1 MGHER
6 EVAPAALRRVLQDV
20 VHSLEE
26 EAVSTLASW
35 LDVPV
40 PASLW
45 GSDQFDWVNEQ
56 LQQLPA
62 PKVFDLLEQAL
73 RSNGM
78 GRWSSYDER
87 VNKIL
92 KEADIGLA
100 MIDGSFVEDDE
111 GAVELDVQD
120 ATVRPL
126 TLLAGKYAAA
136 RNHWSKALAA
146 QKAGDDRQAVALAV
160 NTLEGVVK
168 IASGQKDINSGLRR
182 LFPEGERTP
191 LCQAINQ
198 LHNYGS
204 AMPWVRH
211 GGGQKN
217 VELTRIEAL
226 GVVRAAAVWI
236 VMLINL
242 DKEGRF

>member
-1 MGHER
+1 MSHER
-6 EVAPAALRRVLQDV
+6 EVAPPGLRRALQDV
-20 VHSLEE
+20 VHALEE
-26 EAVSTLASW
+26 EAVATLAAW
-35 LDVPV
+35 LDIPV
-40 PASLW
+40 PSGLW
-45 GSDQFDWVNEQ
+45 GRDLPEWINEQ
-56 LQQLPA
+56 LQRLPD

-73 RSNGM
+73 TSNGM
-78 GRWSSYDER
+78 WGSSAYDER

-92 KEADIGLA
+92 KEAEIALV
-100 MIDGSFVEDDE
+100 MVDGSFIEDDE
-111 GAVELDVQD
+111 GAEELDVQD
-120 ATVRPL
+120 TTLRPL
-126 TLLAGKYAAA
+126 TLLTGKYAAA
-136 RNHWSKALAA
+136 RSNWSKALTA

-211 GGGQKN
+211 GGGQKD

-242 DKEGRF
+242 DKEGHF

>member
-1 MGHER
+1 MQR
-6 EVAPAALRRVLQDV
+6 
-20 VHSLEE
+20 
-26 EAVSTLASW
+26 
-35 LDVPV
+35 
-40 PASLW
+40 
-45 GSDQFDWVNEQ
+45 
-56 LQQLPA
+56 LPDA
-62 PKVFDLLEQAL
+62 KIFDLLEQAL
-73 RSNGM
+73 TSNGM
-78 GRWSSYDER
+78 WESSAYDER

-92 KEADIGLA
+92 KEAEIALV
-100 MIDGSFVEDDE
+100 MVDGSFLEDDE
-111 GAVELDVQD
+111 ELDVQD
-120 ATVRPL
+120 ATVHPL
-126 TLLAGKYAAA
+126 TLLTGTYAAA
-136 RNHWSKALAA
+136 RSNWSKALTA

-168 IASGQKDINSGLRR
+168 IASRQKDINSGLRR
-182 LFPEGERTP
+182 LFPESERTP

-211 GGGQKN
+211 GGGQKD

-226 GVVRAAAVWI
+226 GVVRVAAVWI

>member
-6 EVAPAALRRVLQDV
+6 SVAPPGLRRVLQDL
-20 VHSLEE
+20 VHAEE
-26 EAVSTLASW
+26 ENAVPTLAAW

-40 PASLW
+40 PAGLW
-45 GSDQFDWVNEQ
+45 GRDLPEWVNEQ
-56 LQQLPA
+56 LQRLPD

-73 RSNGM
+73 RSNGR
-78 GRWSSYDER
+78 GLWSSYDER

-92 KEADIGLA
+92 KEAGIGLV
-100 MIDGSFVEDDE
+100 MIDGSFIEDDE
-111 GAVELDVQD
+111 GAEELDVQD
-120 ATVRPL
+120 ATTGPL
-126 TLLAGKYAAA
+126 TLLAGKYATA
-136 RNHWSKALAA
+136 REHWAKALVA
-146 QKAGDDRQAVALAV
+146 QKAGDDRLAVALAV

-168 IASGQKDINSGLRR
+168 IASGQKDINAGLRR

-198 LHNYGS
+198 LHNFGS

-211 GGGQKN
+211 GGGQKD
-217 VELTRIEAL
+217 VKLTRIEAL